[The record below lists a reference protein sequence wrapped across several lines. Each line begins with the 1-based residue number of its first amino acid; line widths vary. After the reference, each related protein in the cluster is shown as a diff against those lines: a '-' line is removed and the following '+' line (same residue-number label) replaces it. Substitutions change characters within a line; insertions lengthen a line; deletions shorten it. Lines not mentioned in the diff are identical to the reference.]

1 MTARIKKRFIAGA
14 RCPACQQLD
23 SLVIYIENNVE
34 KMECVQCG
42 HHETHAEQKVK
53 QASRQQESVIGV
65 FKPE

>member
-1 MTARIKKRFIAGA
+1 M
-14 RCPACQQLD
+14 
-23 SLVIYIENNVE
+23 IYIENNVE
-34 KMECVQCG
+34 KMECVKCG